1 MIMLP
6 FFKVKRSLDV
16 SSKIN
21 RGARDYQEDALD
33 YYIPEDRQ
41 FAVMVLADG
50 LGGHAAGHVASSI
63 VSDTVMESLKPDIST
78 PKSLQKNVCHK
89 LQMAAETA
97 NDHLRMHMAENPE
110 TEGMGSTLLA
120 TVIISNYLYWI
131 SIGDSPLY
139 LFRNGALKQL
149 NQDHS
154 MAPKLD
160 ALAKEGS
167 LTKEAALNHPMRNS
181 LLSVIVGDSFK
192 YVDCP
197 RKAFKLAKDDLLI
210 ASSDG
215 LQFLSDQEI
224 AETLDTVN
232 HKSSKK
238 IVGALMKAVLH
249 KKSPHQDN
257 IAICVLRAN
266 ECMNGTGYSSKAL

>member
-1 MIMLP
+1 MLSL
-6 FFKVKRSLDV
+6 FKTKRNLDI

-21 RGARDYQEDALD
+21 RGARDYQEDAVE
-33 YYIPEDRQ
+33 YFIPEDRQ
-41 FAVMVLADG
+41 FAVVVLADG

-63 VSDTVMESLKPDIST
+63 VSDRVMKVLKPDTSDT
-78 PKSLQKNVCHK
+78 KALQKNVRKK
-89 LQMAAETA
+89 LKIAADTA
-97 NDHLRMHMAENPE
+97 NDQVRLHMTENPE

-139 LFRNGALKQL
+139 LFRKGSLKQL

-160 ALAKEGS
+160 ALARKGS

-181 LLSVIVGDSFK
+181 LLSVIVGDNFNH
-192 YVDCP
+192 VDCP
-197 RKAFKLAKDDLLI
+197 RKAFKLAKEDLLI
-210 ASSDG
+210 AASDG
-215 LQFLSDQEI
+215 LQFLSDEEI
-224 AETLDTVN
+224 EETLDKVN
-232 HKSSKK
+232 DKSSEK
-238 IVGALMKAVLH
+238 IVSALMKAVLR

-257 IAICVLRAN
+257 IAICVLRAD
-266 ECMNGTGYSSKAL
+266 ECMNGFSH

>member
-1 MIMLP
+1 MLP
-6 FFKVKRSLDV
+6 FLKVKRSLDV
-16 SSKIN
+16 SSRIN

-33 YYIPEDRQ
+33 YYVPEDRE

-63 VSDTVMESLKPDIST
+63 VLDTVMESLKPDLT
-78 PKSLQKNVCHK
+78 TRQSLQKNLRDK
-89 LQMAAETA
+89 LKTAAEIA
-97 NDHLRMHMAENPE
+97 NDHVRLHVKDNPE
-110 TEGMGSTLLA
+110 TEGMGSTLLV

-139 LFRNGALKQL
+139 LFRKGALKQL

-160 ALAKEGS
+160 ALAKKGS

-181 LLSVIVGDSFK
+181 LLSVIVGDSVTH
-192 YVDCP
+192 VDCP
-197 RKAFKLAKDDLLI
+197 RKAFKLAKEDLLI

-224 AETLDTVN
+224 EETLGAVN
-232 HKSSKK
+232 HKSSEK
-238 IVGALMKAVLH
+238 IVSALMKAVLH

-266 ECMNGTGYSSKAL
+266 ECVNINRSSHSGQAQ